1 MADFC
6 RNPESGHGQ
15 FFVRIQSNGWQV
27 NSKTYTWSPPTDVF
41 ENDEFLI
48 IKIEI
53 AGMKNS
59 EIFINIDDSI
69 LIINGTRKDTVKRR
83 AYRQM
88 EIRFGDFNA
97 TFELPKGLELEN
109 AVAEYDDG
117 FLTVTIP
124 YIKATN
130 IQVKG

>member
-1 MADFC
+1 MADFS
-6 RNPESGHGQ
+6 RNPESGHGPYS
-15 FFVRIQSNGWQV
+15 VRIQSNGWQV

-59 EIFINIDDSI
+59 EIFINIDDSF
-69 LIINGTRKDTVKRR
+69 LIINGTRKESIERR

-88 EIRFGDFNA
+88 EIRFGEFNA
-97 TFELPKGLELEN
+97 TVELPKGLSLEN
-109 AVAEYDDG
+109 AAADYDDG
-117 FLTVTIP
+117 FLTITIP
-124 YIKATN
+124 HIKATKV
-130 IQVKG
+130 QVKG